1 MATRRLYRENPYLDS
16 NEAVVLE
23 ILSKD
28 GCDVLVTDQ
37 SVFFPEGG
45 GQPCD
50 TGYVE
55 KGDDI
60 YAVTSCYDE
69 SLDGNVYHLT
79 DAPFGTFA
87 IGDEVNLAID
97 WSRRFINMQRHLGE
111 HMLSGAIYNL
121 FGGVN
126 RGFHMGEEY
135 VTIDIELAQ
144 DAQGTKTLAQDEA
157 VSAEHAQGTR
167 LLTQDEIDL
176 AETTVNWNIWMNLPV
191 STKWFETNEESK
203 SMPLRK
209 YVPHDGRISVV
220 IVGDPGEP
228 FDCIACC
235 GTHPSSTG
243 QVGLLSIY
251 KIETNKGMTRIYFD
265 CGVKALRKLEEDSA
279 VLGKIAASKSCSS
292 EDLEDRLAKE
302 DERNSEL
309 RARLAACSSYI
320 KEKEKLA
327 ICEMISNDA
336 SDMADGKADS
346 KAANTSAVP
355 SSNRIYVYE
364 NKLLETGDLLKIGF
378 DIADKLLPSQLLLL
392 MDAAT
397 STLLLYAGT
406 KAEACESKAAAPNA
420 NSEATTKTHEDKAA
434 TAAPIDC
441 GKLLREHVKTY
452 NGKGG
457 GRPDSARASF
467 SNNKDMLDFVD
478 FIRKISEEREILK

>member
-87 IGDEVNLAID
+87 IGDEVSLAID

-135 VTIDIELAQ
+135 VTIDIEL
-144 DAQGTKTLAQDEA
+144 
-157 VSAEHAQGTR
+157 AEHAQGTR

-251 KIETNKGMTRIYFD
+251 KIEANKGMTRIYFD

-327 ICEMISNDA
+327 ICEMISNEA

-355 SSNRIYVYE
+355 SNNRIFVYE

-406 KAEACESKAAAPNA
+406 KAEADAKTKAA
-420 NSEATTKTHEDKAA
+420 
-434 TAAPIDC
+434 AAPIDC
-441 GKLLREHVKTY
+441 GELLREHVKTY

-467 SNNKDMLDFVD
+467 SNNKDMQDFVD